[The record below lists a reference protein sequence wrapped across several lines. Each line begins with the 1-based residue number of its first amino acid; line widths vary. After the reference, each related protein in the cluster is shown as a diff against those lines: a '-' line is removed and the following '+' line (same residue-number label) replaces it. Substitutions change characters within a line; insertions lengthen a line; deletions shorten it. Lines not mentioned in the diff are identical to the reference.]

1 MKEAQRSRAGAR
13 RTLTP
18 RGRAA
23 HEAGSGRCRWRSLG
37 LLLSGLS
44 SALLVELVAP
54 VVAVADDWQVSRS
67 EFDPR
72 ILGPIKD
79 QLRRHPEDAA
89 LLRRLIGLYRRHS
102 SLDKLNGELQ
112 EQAQRSGAS
121 NDYYLAAQVAKEAG
135 QLERAAQLLQQAMK
149 PGGVDPVRSALLLTE
164 LLIKHTPPDY
174 AEASRQLDRALA
186 SLAPGEPRRKL
197 ILRRQV
203 EIGLLGNSLGSAEQA
218 LRSLLAAAAEK
229 EAAALRQELAEL
241 LVRADKPAE
250 ALALWRQIEVAGG
263 DAVKRAQAQLRIG
276 ELCEKTQDELAAIAA
291 YRRGLAVLPAQHYL
305 RRELYEHLI
314 GVYRKRDE
322 LPQFLKQLE
331 ADWPAAARSFADWE
345 LLGRLSDELG
355 DTVSAMAAYRAAL
368 RRDPHSIDVRRRL
381 IAILERSGI
390 SAEVLAEYEQLIAHA
405 PGDSRAYLELA
416 ERLER
421 SGQRARALQTLK
433 RAAARF
439 AGDPSLHSA
448 LADLYQ
454 RWGEADLALSESELL
469 VRLDPREES
478 YVVNLGELYWAR
490 GRKDKAD
497 EVWRRLLTLPTN
509 RALGQARLADVYAE
523 HNLMPQAL
531 ELYQKAVK
539 AEPGNLQL
547 RRGLAQAS
555 ERMNRPREA
564 LSLWEQIYFAAKSP
578 AERLLRLEARTHL
591 ANLIRKETHL
601 LTAYFAWQRRFQAQ
615 MNQAAAE
622 ALSPADLLALGL
634 LLAEVSLKV
643 EKIAEVEEVLTQLR
657 SRFTDGPMLAEVLLA
672 LVPVYRHQHKLAEA
686 IAALKQAA
694 ALLPERRRELYAQL
708 AELSMQSYHDEEAIR
723 YAQEAVADA
732 QGELKLG
739 ELLERKDDVERAMA
753 AYRRAIELD
762 SRLFRAHMAL
772 ARLHLQ
778 RGELAPAA
786 TIYREVVRRAPQE
799 ELVLEAGRKAID
811 LQEYLGTLGDLVR
824 ELTPLSFSSLPKP
837 VYRKLLLSLYER
849 YATPLIAQSRAGDA
863 AAQSELVHL
872 GQSGLKPLTE
882 TLVDGDAAEQRVAIA
897 LLGELRNPSAA
908 PALLNLVVGAPAA
921 QAAAQDGRIVL
932 GAAAGAR
939 PSDIDLRVDALLA
952 AARLQDPRSGKV
964 LVQLSQNREKHLR
977 LAALYGLLRLARKLE
992 HGEAAAFEV
1001 ALTDPSPAVRAL
1013 GCLGLGLSAE
1023 AHGMT
1028 PRTRAQLV
1036 GVIER
1041 RRTRPDEL
1049 DELAPAACVHALG
1062 QSRDRSAVPLL
1073 VELLREGNDE
1083 VQRQAA
1089 WSLGSLG
1096 DAAAVAPLLRAVFT
1110 KREPIR
1116 QAAVAALRAI
1126 PAVSAAPAGPASARP
1141 AAAPSAFELP
1151 AEHRGVDG
1159 IDVAQLLSDTVTLTP
1174 PAPVA
1179 APAWLT
1185 ASRACT
1191 QAVVDGLREPHDIAA
1206 RTLSDL
1212 LAGRFAAKEAEP
1224 PRVALALGPLT
1235 GQLPQGRE
1243 ADALLAE
1250 VARGALAELKPRLL
1264 GPRSEAWAASP
1275 PVLALALQVLG
1286 VAGQQK
1292 ELEREV
1298 GALLLEILAAAGQTA
1313 GQGETI
1319 LQAAAALGTLPETAL
1334 GPSPPPL
1341 LDALLR
1347 HRERWVRLAILD
1359 AATRPALAPL
1369 LSDRALALAAAD
1381 QDGYVRAAAARL
1393 SARRHPAR

>member
-1 MKEAQRSRAGAR
+1 MRVPPSSYAARRRTQAVRRGAGAAGGR
-13 RTLTP
+13 RLLGPVLGSVLT
-18 RGRAA
+18 
-23 HEAGSGRCRWRSLG
+23 
-37 LLLSGLS
+37 
-44 SALLVELVAP
+44 ALLQLALP
-54 VVAVADDWQVSRS
+54 GSARADDWQVSRS

-72 ILGPIKD
+72 VINQIKD

-89 LLRRLIGLYRRHS
+89 LLRRLLGLYRRHS
-102 SLDKLNGELQ
+102 TLDKLNAELQ

-121 NDYYLAAQVAKEAG
+121 NDYFLAAQAAKESG
-135 QLERAAQLLQQAMK
+135 QLARATQLLEQAAK
-149 PGGVDPVRSALLLTE
+149 PGGVDPVKSALLLAE
-164 LLIKHTPPDY
+164 LYSKHTPPDY
-174 AEASRQLDRALA
+174 AAAARQLEQALA
-186 SLAPGEPRRKL
+186 SLGPADARRKVVW
-197 ILRRQV
+197 RRQV
-203 EIGLLGNSLGSAEQA
+203 ELALARNDLGAAEQA
-218 LRSLLAAAAEK
+218 LRSLLKAAPAAE
-229 EAAALRQELAEL
+229 APALRRELGEL

-250 ALALWRQIEVAGG
+250 ALALWRQLEAAPGG
-263 DAVKRAQAQLRIG
+263 DIVKRAQVLLRIG
-276 ELCEKTQDELAAIAA
+276 ELSEKTQDELAAIAA
-291 YRRGLAVLPAQHYL
+291 YRRGLAVLPAQHFL

-322 LPQFLKQLE
+322 LPQLLKQLE
-331 ADWPAAARSFADWE
+331 VEWPVAARSFADWE
-345 LLGRLSDELG
+345 LLGRLYDELG
-355 DTVSAMAAYRAAL
+355 DTVGAMAAYRAAL
-368 RRDPHSIDVRRRL
+368 RRDPHSLDVRRRL
-381 IAILERSGI
+381 IAILERSGV
-390 SAEVLAEYEQLIAHA
+390 SAEVLAEYEQLINQA

-454 RWGEADLALSESELL
+454 RWGEAELALSESELL

-490 GRKDKAD
+490 GRKEKAD
-497 EVWRRLLTLPTN
+497 EVWRRLLTLNAN

-539 AEPGNLQL
+539 AEPNNLQL

-564 LSLWEQIYFAAKSP
+564 LTLWEQLYFAAKGP

-601 LTAYFAWQRRFQAQ
+601 LPAYFTWQRRFQAQ
-615 MNQAAAE
+615 MSQVAPE
-622 ALSPADLLALGL
+622 PLSPADLLALGL
-634 LLAEVSLKV
+634 LVAEVSLKV
-643 EKIAEVEEVLTQLR
+643 EKVAEVEEVLTQLR
-657 SRFTDGPMLAEVLLA
+657 GRFTDGPMLAEVLLA

-739 ELLERKDDVERAMA
+739 ELFERKDDVARAMA

-824 ELTPLSFSSLPKP
+824 ELSPLAFTSLPKP

-849 YATPLIAQSRAGDA
+849 YATPLIAQSRAGEA
-863 AAQSELVHL
+863 AAQGELARL

-882 TLVDGDAAEQRVAIA
+882 TLVDGDAAEQRVAIT
-897 LLGELRNPSAA
+897 LLGELHNPSAA
-908 PALLNLVVGAPAA
+908 PALLNLVVGATAA

-932 GAAAGAR
+932 GGAGAR

-952 AARLQDPRSGKV
+952 AARLQDPRSSKV
-964 LVQLSQNREKHLR
+964 LVQLAQSREKHLR
-977 LAALYGLLRLARKLE
+977 LAALYGLLRLSPRLE
-992 HGEAAAFEV
+992 HGEAAAFEL
-1001 ALTDPSPAVRAL
+1001 ALADASPPVRAL
-1013 GCLGLGLSAE
+1013 GCLGVGLTA
-1023 AHGMT
+1023 AGHGLV
-1028 PRTRAQLV
+1028 PRARAQLV
-1036 GVIER
+1036 AVIER
-1041 RRTRPDEL
+1041 RRTRPEDL

-1062 QSRDRSAVPLL
+1062 SSRDRSAVPLL
-1073 VELLREGNDE
+1073 IELLREGNDE

-1089 WSLGSLG
+1089 WALGSLG
-1096 DAAAVAPLLRAVFT
+1096 DAAAVGPLLTAVFV

-1116 QAAVAALRAI
+1116 QAAVAALAAI
-1126 PAVSAAPAGPASARP
+1126 ASPASQP
-1141 AAAPSAFELP
+1141 PGGDKAAQPLP
-1151 AEHRGVDG
+1151 PERRGVDG
-1159 IDVAQLLSDTVTLTP
+1159 IDVAQLLSDAVTLTP

-1179 APAWLT
+1179 APAWVQAPQL
-1185 ASRACT
+1185 AT
-1191 QAVVDGLREPHDIAA
+1191 QAVVAALHEPRDTTA

-1212 LAGRFAAKEAEP
+1212 LSGRPAAREADKAAA
-1224 PRVALALGPLT
+1224 PRPGRLGLGPLT
-1235 GQLPQGRE
+1235 AQLGSGPQ
-1243 ADALLAE
+1243 AAALLAE
-1250 VARGALAELKPRLL
+1250 VARGCLAELKPRLV
-1264 GPRSEAWAASP
+1264 GTGAWAADP
-1275 PVLALALQVLG
+1275 QVLSLALQVLG
-1286 VAGQQK
+1286 VLG
-1292 ELEREV
+1292 EHRDLEREV
-1298 GALLLEILAAAGQTA
+1298 GTTLMHVLETAPQTA
-1313 GQGETI
+1313 LQGEAV
-1319 LQAAAALGTLPETAL
+1319 LQAAAALAALPATAL

-1341 LDALLR
+1341 LDPLVR
-1347 HRERWVRLAILD
+1347 HQERWVRLAILD
-1359 AATRPALAPL
+1359 AAAQPGLAPL
-1369 LSDRALALAAAD
+1369 LSDRALAQAAGD
-1381 QDGYVRAAAARL
+1381 PDGYVRAAAGRL
-1393 SARRHPAR
+1393 TAQRRPAR

>member
-1 MKEAQRSRAGAR
+1 MIEARSDRSQPRRAFSAAGQAGPGADPR
-13 RTLTP
+13 RRNRWLV
-18 RGRAA
+18 RGLI
-23 HEAGSGRCRWRSLG
+23 GG
-37 LLLSGLS
+37 LLLGELQGGLIVP
-44 SALLVELVAP
+44 AVAR
-54 VVAVADDWQVSRS
+54 ADDWQVSRS

-72 ILGPIKD
+72 IIAPLKD
-79 QLRRHPEDAA
+79 QLRRHPEDTA

-102 SLDKLNGELQ
+102 TLDKLNSELQ

-135 QLERAAQLLQQAMK
+135 QLERATQLLQQAMK
-149 PGGVDPVRSALLLTE
+149 PGGVDPVKSALLLVE
-164 LLIKHTPPDY
+164 LLVKHTPPDY
-174 AEASRQLDRALA
+174 AEAGRQLDRALA
-186 SLAPGEPRRKL
+186 SLGPAEPRRKQL
-197 ILRRQV
+197 LRRQV
-203 EIGLLGNSLGSAEQA
+203 ELGLLSNSLGSAEQA
-218 LRSLLAAAAEK
+218 LRSLLAAASGQ

-241 LVRADKPAE
+241 LARADKPVE
-250 ALALWRQIEVAGG
+250 ALALWRQIEAGG
-263 DAVKRAQAQLRIG
+263 GEAVKRAQAQLRIG
-276 ELCEKTQDELAAIAA
+276 ELCEKTKDELAAIAA
-291 YRRGLAVLPAQHYL
+291 YRRGLSVLPAQHFL

-314 GVYRKRDE
+314 AVYRKRDE
-322 LPQFLKQLE
+322 LAQFLKQFE
-331 ADWPAAARSFADWE
+331 TDAPAAGRSFADWE
-345 LLGRLSDELG
+345 LLGRLYDELG
-355 DTVSAMAAYRAAL
+355 DTVNAMASYRAAL

-390 SAEVLAEYEQLIAHA
+390 SAEVLAEYEQLIAQA

-421 SGQRARALQTLK
+421 SGQRPRALQTLK

-454 RWGEADLALSESELL
+454 RWGESDLALAESELL

-490 GRKDKAD
+490 GRKERAD
-497 EVWRRLLTLPTN
+497 EVWRRLLTLHPN

-539 AEPGNLQL
+539 AEPNNLQL

-555 ERMNRPREA
+555 ERLNRPREA
-564 LSLWEQIYFAAKSP
+564 LSLWEQIYFAAKTP

-601 LTAYFAWQRRFQAQ
+601 LPAYFTWQRRFQAQ
-615 MNQAAAE
+615 MNQVAAE

-643 EKIAEVEEVLTQLR
+643 EKLAEVEEVLTQLR
-657 SRFTDGPMLAEVLLA
+657 GRFTDGPMLAEVLLA
-672 LVPVYRHQHKLAEA
+672 LVPVYRHQHKLSEA

-739 ELLERKDDVERAMA
+739 ELLERKDDVVRAMA

-811 LQEYLGTLGDLVR
+811 LQEYLGTLGELVR
-824 ELTPLSFSSLPKP
+824 ELTPLAFASLPKP

-863 AAQSELVHL
+863 AAQSELGHL

-882 TLVDGDAAEQRVAIA
+882 TLVDGDAAEQRVAIT

-921 QAAAQDGRIVL
+921 QAAAQDGKIVL
-932 GAAAGAR
+932 GAAASTR

-952 AARLQDPRSGKV
+952 AARLQDPRSSKV
-964 LVQLSQNREKHLR
+964 LVQLAQSREKHLR

-992 HGEAAAFEV
+992 HGETMAFEL
-1001 ALTDPSPAVRAL
+1001 ALSDSSPQVRAL
-1013 GCLGLGLSAE
+1013 GCLGVGLAAD
-1023 AHGMT
+1023 AHGLT
-1028 PRTRAQLV
+1028 PRARTQLLS
-1036 GVIER
+1036 VIER
-1041 RRTRPDEL
+1041 RRARPEEL

-1062 QSRDRSAVPLL
+1062 QSRDRSSVPQL
-1073 VELLREGNDE
+1073 VEILREGNDE
-1083 VQRQAA
+1083 AQRQAA
-1089 WSLGSLG
+1089 WALGMLG
-1096 DAAAVAPLLRAVFT
+1096 DPSAVAPLLRAVFV

-1116 QAAVAALRAI
+1116 QAAAAALRAV
-1126 PAVSAAPAGPASARP
+1126 AVGGSSAAAAPPRP
-1141 AAAPSAFELP
+1141 AAEIP
-1151 AEHRGVDG
+1151 AERRGVDG
-1159 IDVAQLLSDTVTLTP
+1159 IDVGQLLADAVLMTP
-1174 PAPVA
+1174 PAAVA
-1179 APAWLT
+1179 APAWL
-1185 ASRACT
+1185 AMPQACA
-1191 QAVVDGLREPHDIAA
+1191 QAVVEALREPQDVAA
-1206 RTLSDL
+1206 RTMSDL
-1212 LAGRFAAKEAEP
+1212 LVARAGQNDKASGP
-1224 PRVALALGPLT
+1224 LGLGPLT
-1235 GQLPQGRE
+1235 AQLPPGPQTE
-1243 ADALLAE
+1243 ALLAE
-1250 VARGALAELKPRLL
+1250 VGRGVLAELKPRLKPP
-1264 GPRSEAWAASP
+1264 GAGGRGDAWVASP
-1275 PVLALALQVLG
+1275 PVLAMALQVLG
-1286 VAGQQK
+1286 ALGGQK
-1292 ELEREV
+1292 ELEHEV
-1298 GALLLEILAAAGQTA
+1298 AAVLQELLAAAAQNTVP
-1313 GQGETI
+1313 GEAVPA
-1319 LQAAAALGTLPETAL
+1319 AAAALAALPSTAL
-1334 GPSPPPL
+1334 GPAPTPL
-1341 LDALLR
+1341 LDPLLR
-1347 HRERWVRLAILD
+1347 HKERWVRLAILD

-1369 LSDRALALAAAD
+1369 LSDQALAQAAAD
-1381 QDGYVRAAAARL
+1381 PDGYVRTAAVRL
-1393 SARRHPAR
+1393 SAQRHPGR